1 MKVRWF
7 FAGVLITTLGILGC
21 GDDDDVGSG
30 DDDDGGG
37 LSESGAG
44 YSASGATPLAPLTGK
59 PLDSSTGAGD
69 EPIAALDPTRKI
81 IFTANLELSAGDVN
95 RTFSTAMNLARSNGG
110 YVEKSQFSN
119 GRDEDDNRSASMT
132 IRVPVQNYDSLV
144 ASLRTIEGS
153 ELDNEGSNSTEVTEQ
168 YVDLESRLRNLERTE
183 QQYLELLT
191 QATNIQ
197 EILTVQ
203 DRLSSVRSQ
212 IEQVLGRLKVLDN
225 QTEFATVNVS
235 IAPLVARVESKNDW
249 SLQEVLVESWESSL
263 ETARYVAAVAVIL
276 AVASAWLVI
285 PVGLALFAMRRYR
298 RKPGGAVP
306 LAENS

>member
-7 FAGVLITTLGILGC
+7 FAGILITTLGLAACGGDDADG
-21 GDDDDVGSG
+21 GDDDDA
-30 DDDDGGG
+30 GGA
-37 LSESGAG
+37 LSESSAG
-44 YSASGATPLAPLTGK
+44 YSASGATPAAPLTGK

-69 EPIAALDPTRKI
+69 EPVPALDPNRKI
-81 IFTANLELSAGDVN
+81 IFTANLALSAGDVN
-95 RTFSTAMNLARSNGG
+95 RTFSAAMDLARSNGG

-119 GRDEDDNRSASMT
+119 GREEDGHRSASMT

-144 ASLRTIEGS
+144 ASLRTIEGA

-191 QATNIQ
+191 QAKNIQ

-203 DRLSSVRSQ
+203 DRLTSVRSQ
-212 IEQVLGRLKVLDN
+212 IEQILGRLKVLDN

-235 IAPLVARVESKNDW
+235 IAPLVARVEAKNDW
-249 SLQEVLVESWESSL
+249 SLREVLVESWEGSL
-263 ETARYVAAVAVIL
+263 ETARYVAAGAVIL
-276 AVASAWLVI
+276 AVAGAWLVI
-285 PVGLALFAMRRYR
+285 PVGLVLFVMRRYR
-298 RKPGGAVP
+298 RKPGAAVP
-306 LAENS
+306 LIEGS